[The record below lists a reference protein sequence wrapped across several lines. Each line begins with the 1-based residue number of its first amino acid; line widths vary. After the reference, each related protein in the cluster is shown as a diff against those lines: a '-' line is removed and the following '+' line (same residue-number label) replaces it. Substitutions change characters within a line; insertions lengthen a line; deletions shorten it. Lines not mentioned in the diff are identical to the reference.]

1 VAARVALV
9 VGEDLM
15 AASGSA
21 WMDESGYDRA
31 EGCSVVLAAVR
42 HSMAGIDELRE
53 DLRGL
58 VLGGAGYLHWRDE
71 ADERRGLVISVLN
84 AHELKVH
91 VVSADRVARKQK
103 ERARSLCLRVLL
115 RSLEAAGVND
125 LVAETRGSELDLR
138 DHHTLNDARR
148 AGIGVGVTLRH
159 RPKRADPMLWAA
171 DASAGLI
178 GAFYAEQGRGSHH
191 WFQQFR
197 PVELHQHHVIVA

>member
-1 VAARVALV
+1 VA
-9 VGEDLM
+9 EDLVE
-15 AASGSA
+15 SPFA

-31 EGCSVVLAAVR
+31 DGCSVVLAAVR
-42 HSMAGIDELRE
+42 HSGNGIDLLRD

-58 VLGGAGYLHWRDE
+58 LLGEAGFLHWRDE
-71 ADERRGLVISVLN
+71 GVERRGLVISVLN
-84 AHELKVH
+84 SHELKVH

-103 ERARSLCLRVLL
+103 ERARSLCFRVLV
-115 RSLEAAGVND
+115 RSLEAAGVNE
-125 LVAETRGSELDLR
+125 LLAESRGPELDLR

-148 AGIGVGVTLRH
+148 AGIGVGLTLRH
-159 RPKRADPMLWAA
+159 GPKRSDPMLWAA

-197 PVELHQHHVIVA
+197 PFELHQHHVIVP